1 MPRVVHD
8 QPVKAKPLDTIQRF
22 LSRQF
27 PGFLVQLRQRSGGNP
42 QFTLQRAKD
51 GSAYHIKIA
60 SHFVQ
65 HHQSPLEIE
74 TFLEHHGLIEK
85 LQGAGSRPVII
96 DNAGVHFGKPEK

>member
-1 MPRVVHD
+1 MARVIQD
-8 QPVKAKPLDTIQRF
+8 QAVKAKPLDTIQQF

-27 PGFLVQLRQRSGGNP
+27 PGFLIQLRHRTGTNP
-42 QFTLQRAKD
+42 QFTLHREKD
-51 GSAYHIKIA
+51 GNAYRVKIA

-65 HHQSPLEIE
+65 QHQSPLEIE

-96 DNAGVHFGKPEK
+96 DNAGVHFGKPGE